1 MQDPPEPKYPTM
13 HSHASPSLFSS
24 ELVGHAQ
31 SENEVD
37 PVPPV
42 LAPAGQLVHP
52 RAFPA
57 LLL

>member
-1 MQDPPEPKYPTM
+1 M

-31 SENEVD
+31 SEKEVD

-57 LLL
+57 LPF

>member
-1 MQDPPEPKYPTM
+1 M
-13 HSHASPSLFSS
+13 HSHASPALFSS

-31 SENEVD
+31 SEKEVD

-42 LAPAGQLVHP
+42 LAPAGQLVQP

-57 LLL
+57 VPL